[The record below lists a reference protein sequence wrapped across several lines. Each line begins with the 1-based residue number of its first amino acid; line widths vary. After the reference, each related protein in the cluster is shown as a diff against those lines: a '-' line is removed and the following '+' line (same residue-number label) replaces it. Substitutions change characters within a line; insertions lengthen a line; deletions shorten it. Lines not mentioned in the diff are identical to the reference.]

1 MTTHNSIFSSKEEYL
16 AFKATWA
23 SVVNSSAQITSIHHV
38 LYNLLRG
45 LPHDRGFTPVT
56 NSNKL
61 ANGTMINGEL
71 YYACK
76 HLHRW
81 QKEGSFPDYFTRPFG
96 DTITKDMLILI
107 DIPHENPL
115 HSNYGISKHVAESII
130 DGDFKPTN
138 FTQVYE
144 ALEKVA

>member
-23 SVVNSSAQITSIHHV
+23 SVVNSSAEITAIHHV

-45 LPHDRGFTPVT
+45 FPHDRGFTPIT

-61 ANGTMINGEL
+61 ANGMLMNGAL
-71 YYACK
+71 YYAIK
-76 HLHRW
+76 RLQRW
-81 QKEGSFPDYFTRPFG
+81 QEEGSFPEYFTRPFG
-96 DTITKDMLILI
+96 ETITKDMLILL
-107 DIPHENPL
+107 DIPDVKPIDP
-115 HSNYGISKHVAESII
+115 NYGTGRGIAEDVISGE
-130 DGDFKPTN
+130 FKPTN